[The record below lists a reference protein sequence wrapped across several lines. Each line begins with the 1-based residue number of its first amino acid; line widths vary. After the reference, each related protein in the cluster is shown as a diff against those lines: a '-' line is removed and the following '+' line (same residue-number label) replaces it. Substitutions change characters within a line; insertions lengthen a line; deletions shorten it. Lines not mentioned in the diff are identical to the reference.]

1 MSAVA
6 VAEADAAVAEAERAI
21 AAASLDES
29 GDTRVPKGGFRVD
42 AMSMKE
48 GEVCRGSV
56 SQPRDGS
63 VPVSVSSRTRTHSI
77 VDDAVRAQSYLP
89 AACIR
94 QEARL
99 TCGL

>member
-42 AMSMKE
+42 AMSMKD

-63 VPVSVSSRTRTHSI
+63 VQSLCRHEHARTALWTTQCAPNPTCPLRVS
-77 VDDAVRAQSYLP
+77 
-89 AACIR
+89 
-94 QEARL
+94 ARRR
-99 TCGL
+99 G